1 MGKIQFL
8 VFANFK
14 HFVHFCHFQTPHR
27 HIVNISVN
35 NFAEESEA
43 IRALWKLLQNLEN
56 LFFVLKD
63 YAEAIL
69 PTLSAAAKS
78 IGVGG
83 RRCVARANNH
93 IFQCIAMA
101 LVSAASKIST
111 LWFKPKMRFSKFCS
125 NFQGAR
131 IASLSSAKLFPEMF
145 TISRCDV
152 WKLQKC
158 TKC

>member
-8 VFANFK
+8 VFVNLK
-14 HFVHFCHFQTPHR
+14 YFVQFCNFQTLHR
-27 HIVNISVN
+27 LTVNIPGN

-43 IRALWKLLQNLEN
+43 IRALWKFLQNLEN
-56 LFFVLKD
+56 LIFVLKN

-78 IGVGG
+78 IGVGE
-83 RRCVARANNH
+83 RRCVARVNNH
-93 IFQCIAMA
+93 IFQCFAMA

-111 LWFKPKMRFSKFCS
+111 PWFKPKIRFFKFCI

-131 IASLSSAKLFPEMF
+131 IASLSWAKLFSEMF
-145 TISRCDV
+145 TISLCGV
-152 WKLQKC
+152 
-158 TKC
+158 